1 MRKFTVSNHH
11 HSKPLFSMSTP
22 VQTATIALAQAIVH
36 PGYGLR
42 ITALATADMPAGFYG
57 APEATNAGFVYSAWY
72 TDCGDQVMV
81 VVDGLG
87 LFHAE
92 YDRSVVPTLPA

>member
-1 MRKFTVSNHH
+1 MT
-11 HSKPLFSMSTP
+11 
-22 VQTATIALAQAIVH
+22 TAIQNASIALAQAIID

-42 ITALATADMPAGFYG
+42 ITAVATAHMPAGFYG
-57 APEATNAGFVYSAWY
+57 APEATNAGYVYSAWY

-92 YDRSVVPTLPA
+92 YDPAVTPTLPA